1 MFAEFIPIHLSNAKQ
16 SCIAI
21 IVTISDILLIIHSLI
36 FYISTQNQRKIM
48 PRNRTKFNII
58 SNWLLL
64 ISNNKAK
71 YTQKRKYYVINE
83 LFASFNKEVG
93 SNDVITLR
101 SFKVNLNKCLCSQNT
116 DYKLCRIST
125 DVRYEYKYI
134 ILSINDDFSESIRVS
149 PRKLGSISSTS
160 SPNWKPMEY

>member
-1 MFAEFIPIHLSNAKQ
+1 
-16 SCIAI
+16 
-21 IVTISDILLIIHSLI
+21 
-36 FYISTQNQRKIM
+36 M

-116 DYKLCRIST
+116 DYKLCQIST

-160 SPNWKPMEY
+160 SPI